1 MKRTT
6 QGFSHLL
13 LTLTLLLSMVGC
25 SGKEPTQTNRSDT
38 APTTLTI
45 ADLKEILSALDASNS
60 TLTYCNGENE
70 ETHPANAAIRTKKY
84 IKELQDYDVW
94 ETCQPPESWN
104 PSGEYYY
111 KFHGDGIS
119 LISYQSGFT
128 GLQPFHVTTDTGDGW
143 FRLSDIPAEQDNSA
157 QQFGWMVYD
166 TFGKWYSEA
175 RTADLYRSTSPPLT
189 ADELDELEAYTACQ
203 VSTYIEKWGGYTV
216 SPTPISCFFTS
227 LYDDPR
233 DMDANTFITYCPS
246 LKVLDS
252 DDEDEFRLVQKKIN
266 FRATDGHLLTL
277 EEMPT
282 PCHRLPRSYIN
293 DILMQYAG
301 ITIEDMHSDW
311 KSNLCYVPE
320 TDCFYTF
327 TSDFGPGAF
336 NPSYGEKSGAI
347 VTLWGASSCNE
358 GPAVLTL
365 QKNGNGWLIRSFQAI

>member
-25 SGKEPTQTNRSDT
+25 SGKEPPQANRSDA
-38 APTTLTI
+38 APTALTI

-128 GLQPFHVTTDTGDGW
+128 GLQPFHVTTHTGDGW

-203 VSTYIEKWGGYTV
+203 VSTYIEEWGGYTV